1 MTNSAINVTHF
12 LETNMH
18 STFISQKFR
27 FWSFIAMVLLV
38 FVHGYNLEIRY
49 LQPWTSPNEAMT
61 VTGFTEYFLAN
72 GILRFRIPMLFIIS
86 GYLFAM
92 HDATPHRERVKKRV
106 RTLLIPYLLWSALAL
121 AMFYVAEM
129 FTPTRDWITASHVA
143 QIDAT
148 RTEVHEYRWHEIL
161 VRWLLFPLPYQL
173 WFIRVLFIYNLA
185 YPLLKRWVTG
195 QLSVRVFF
203 SIAVLLWLATVNL
216 VFVEGEGLLFFSLG
230 VWIQKSGFDIEKPGR
245 WLSPRIWGLVFVG
258 AAAIKTM
265 LAFGGSDLL
274 GNAVFPVML
283 WLHKLVI
290 VSGLIT
296 AWYGGDGL
304 VRWCMN
310 RRWFVWL
317 ASFSFII
324 YAVHAPW
331 IAIAIDP
338 TFALFGNGPAAP
350 MLTFI
355 FLPLAFIAFAIG
367 FGALLRSVFPGAY
380 NVLTGGRGI

>member
-1 MTNSAINVTHF
+1 MTNSATNATLF
-12 LETNMH
+12 LENNMLL
-18 STFISQKFR
+18 TFTSQKFR
-27 FWSFIAMVLLV
+27 FWSFISMVLLV

-92 HDATPHRERVKKRV
+92 HDATPHRERAKKRV

-121 AMFYVAEM
+121 AVFYAAEM
-129 FTPTRDWITASHVA
+129 FTLTRDWIAASRVA

-148 RTEVHEYRWHEIL
+148 RTQVHEYHWYEIL
-161 VRWLLFPLPYQL
+161 VRWLMFPLPYQL

-195 QLSVRVFF
+195 QLSARIFF

-245 WLSPRIWGLVFVG
+245 WLNPRRWGLVFIG
-258 AAAIKTM
+258 AAAIKTV
-265 LAFGGSDLL
+265 LAFGGPDLM
-274 GNAVFPVML
+274 GNAAFPVLL

-304 VRWCMN
+304 VQWCMN

-338 TFALFGNGPAAP
+338 TFALLGNGSATP

-367 FGALLRSVFPGAY
+367 FGALLRKIFPAAY
-380 NVLTGGRGI
+380 GMLTGGRGI